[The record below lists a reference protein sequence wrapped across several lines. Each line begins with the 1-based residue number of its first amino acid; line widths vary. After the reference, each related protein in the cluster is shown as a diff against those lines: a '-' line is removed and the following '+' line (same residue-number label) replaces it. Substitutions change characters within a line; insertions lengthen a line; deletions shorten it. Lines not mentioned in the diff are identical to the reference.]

1 MIGAQDTQFR
11 PDWAIHPGEMLEEYL
26 ETLGLSQA
34 EFARRADLTPKLI
47 NTIIKG
53 HNPVE
58 ADTALALERVTGTRA
73 YIWTGLQKEW
83 ELYRSRVAERAG
95 HDTSAVRTWL
105 ANFPVK
111 ELQERGILPSSNDVH
126 GLREGLLS
134 FLGVANENAFAGLNR
149 RYAVRYRAS
158 KTYRSSPECVH
169 VWLRLATRA
178 AETMDVAEF
187 SDAKLVDALA
197 EIRLL
202 TRRPPQE
209 FQPRVTALCAAAGVA
224 IVPVRPFKKTR
235 LNGAAFWYARNRA
248 AVVLSL
254 RHKTNDH
261 FWFTLFH
268 ELGHLCLHSRDT
280 AHVDDESPESDPA
293 EAEADAWA
301 EEKLVGRD
309 RLRLFIA
316 GQPRA
321 KAEVRDFAALAGVH
335 PGIVVGMLQH
345 RGVLPWT
352 HMNDLK
358 ETFVFASTSGE
369 AD

>member
-1 MIGAQDTQFR
+1 VAGAQDTQFK

-26 ETLGLSQA
+26 EAYGLSQA
-34 EFARRADLTPKLI
+34 EFARRADLTPKLV

-83 ELYRSRVAERAG
+83 ELYRSRVAERSQ
-95 HDTSAVRTWL
+95 HDSNAVKNWL
-105 ANFPVK
+105 SLFPVK
-111 ELQERGILPSSNDVH
+111 ELQQRGVLPPSNDLH
-126 GLREGLLS
+126 GLRESLLA
-134 FLGVANENAFAGLNR
+134 FLGVANEHAFAGLNQ

-158 KTYRSSPECVH
+158 KAFRSSPECVH
-169 VWLRLATRA
+169 VWLQLATRA
-178 AETMDVAEF
+178 AEEMDVAEF
-187 SDAKLVDALA
+187 SDAQLVDALA
-197 EIRLL
+197 EIRQL
-202 TRRPPQE
+202 TKLAPRE

-224 IVPVRPFKKTR
+224 IVPVPPFKNTK
-235 LNGAAFWYARNRA
+235 LNGAAFWYARNKA

-254 RHKTNDH
+254 RHRTNDH

-268 ELGHLCLHSRDT
+268 ELGHLCLHGRDT
-280 AHVDDESPESDPA
+280 AYVDDDKPESDPA

-301 EEKLVGRD
+301 EEKLVGRA
-309 RLRLFIA
+309 RLHAFMA

-321 KAEVRDFAALAGVH
+321 KAEVRHFAASVGIH

-345 RGVLPWT
+345 HGVLPWT

-358 ETFVFASTSGE
+358 DRFVFASES
-369 AD
+369 